1 MHRAADSF
9 QLVSVALVPAE
20 EEEGH
25 MLVNWLVFII
35 VVVVVVVSP
44 LGFVL
49 CLEHC
54 ATSTFFLFR
63 LMIDIDLYTWSTIN
77 HGSV

>member
-35 VVVVVVVSP
+35 VVVVVVVVSP
-44 LGFVL
+44 LGFVF
-49 CLEHC
+49 CTQHC
-54 ATSTFFLFR
+54 ATFTFFCFVL
-63 LMIDIDLYTWSTIN
+63 
-77 HGSV
+77 